1 MPDDMTHT
9 DDTTTTVRQHAIEA
23 SRRSAG
29 AVGDI
34 GARFMLDMDMY
45 GDAATLG
52 YGGLAFYFAGRGGV
66 LGDVDHAVVYETFA
80 FFPAETVREA
90 WESSATVEDRSV
102 SAQRFASYAGSWA
115 AAHLPAEGV
124 DYRRL
129 AELAGKVIDAADA
142 ETAPVFAGWRE
153 LDEPTGDRELAVH
166 RMNALRELRGARHTA
181 AVCEVGLPPVE
192 AFFIRSPGMAAI
204 FGWETP
210 EEEPS
215 DQARTAWQQ
224 AEDLTDDRFGADL
237 AVLDDAELDELCE
250 LADAL
255 QAAIT

>member
-153 LDEPTGDRELAVH
+153 LDEPTGD
-166 RMNALRELRGARHTA
+166 
-181 AVCEVGLPPVE
+181 P
-192 AFFIRSPGMAAI
+192 
-204 FGWETP
+204 
-210 EEEPS
+210 
-215 DQARTAWQQ
+215 
-224 AEDLTDDRFGADL
+224 
-237 AVLDDAELDELCE
+237 
-250 LADAL
+250 
-255 QAAIT
+255 